1 MTGVRTD
8 ADAGEGI
15 PAGAGMFSLV
25 QHLAGLGVWNWDLRA
40 DALRWSEELCRIHG
54 VAPDAAPASFDAYLE
69 LIHPE
74 DRDGYAGTVRE
85 ALAEG
90 AGFSFEHRIH
100 RTDAIPRVLESVGTV
115 VPDASGRPA
124 RMVGCCLDVT
134 EKRALQR
141 EVARAERE
149 RALGSF
155 AAQVA
160 HELNNPLT
168 SLQAGIEYLESVLVA
183 PRADV
188 GHVLR
193 DMREGLVRIRDSVRE
208 LPHHAHDP
216 DVVRFATLGAR
227 ATTPAAP
234 PAAPVALRPRRVLV
248 VDDDALV
255 ARSLRRLL
263 RPHVVVHAPSA
274 ARALGLLEEDPA
286 YDVVLCDLMMPG
298 GTGPE
303 LHAVIARRW
312 PELDARMVFIT
323 GGAFTK
329 EAATFAFAEQHRVL
343 LKPIDRAELVAT
355 VEEVVSRT
363 QSAPR

>member
-1 MTGVRTD
+1 
-8 ADAGEGI
+8 
-15 PAGAGMFSLV
+15 MFSLV
-25 QHLAGLGVWNWDLRA
+25 QRLAGLGVWDWDLRA

-54 VAPDAAPASFDAYLE
+54 VPLEGAPPTFEAYLA
-69 LIHPE
+69 LLHPE
-74 DRDGYAGTVRE
+74 DREGYAGTVRE

-90 AGFSFEHRIH
+90 AGFTLEHRIE
-100 RTDAIPRVLESVGTV
+100 REGGSVRVLESVGTV
-115 VPDASGRPA
+115 VVDAGGRPA

-134 EKRALQR
+134 EKRALQS

-168 SLQAGIEYLESVLVA
+168 SLQAGIEYLEGALEA

-188 GHVLR
+188 EHVLR

-227 ATTPAAP
+227 PTTLP
-234 PAAPVALRPRRVLV
+234 PAEASSLAAEPRRVLV

-263 RPHVVVHAPSA
+263 RPHAVVHAPSA
-274 ARALGLLEEDPA
+274 ARALGMLEEDAA

-303 LHAVIARRW
+303 LQAVIARRW

-343 LKPIDRAELVAT
+343 LKPVDRAELLAT
-355 VEEVVSRT
+355 VEEVVSRST
-363 QSAPR
+363 ALGR